1 MGRDVVSAKLDVI
14 FKKLFTENKD
24 LLHSFVSSMLDIP
37 PESIKEIIISNPELP
52 PETIASKFSRL
63 DLSLN
68 VDDKLVNVEIQ
79 VKIDN
84 DYRDRTLFYW
94 AKLYTSELKSGED
107 YGTLKQ
113 TITINIINF
122 NMFEGDD
129 YHTEI
134 AAMIKGKDEVFS
146 DKFSMHFFELKKI
159 SKNPKT
165 SREQW
170 LRFINADSE
179 EDFEMVEATSMPAI
193 QKAVRVIY
201 DMSEDTRIREIARL
215 REKALH
221 DEASMMRQATEKGI
235 AEGIEIGEKKGI
247 AIGEKRG
254 KEQGIAIGE
263 KRQRDAIIA
272 KMKAS
277 GMSEEQIRSILS

>member
-14 FKKLFTENKD
+14 FKKLFTENSD
-24 LLHSFVSSMLDIP
+24 LLHSFVASMLDIP
-37 PESIKEIIISNPELP
+37 PESIKEITISNPELP
-52 PETIASKFSRL
+52 PETVASKFSRL

-68 VDDKLVNVEIQ
+68 VNDKLVNVEIQ

-107 YGTLKQ
+107 YGNLKQ

-122 NMFEGDD
+122 NMFEGSD
-129 YHTEI
+129 YHTEV
-134 AAMIKGKDEVFS
+134 AAMIKGKNEIFS

-159 SKNPKT
+159 SKHPKT

-179 EDFEMVEATSMPAI
+179 EDFEMVEATSMPII
-193 QKAVRVIY
+193 QKAVKVIY
-201 DMSEDTRIREIARL
+201 DMSEDTKTRELARL

-221 DEASMMRQATEKGI
+221 DEASALKQAKS
-235 AEGIEIGEKKGI
+235 EGIEVGRAEERNIIIEKMR
-247 AIGEKRG
+247 A
-254 KEQGIAIGE
+254 
-263 KRQRDAIIA
+263 
-272 KMKAS
+272 M
-277 GMSEEQIRSILS
+277 GMSEEQIKAIVSLK